1 MQATKEKS
9 KYTPY
14 DRMIVRRAIDVG
26 YSHRKI
32 QRLFHIPLVTIS
44 RWRNETK

>member
-9 KYTPY
+9 KYTNY
-14 DRMIVRRAIDVG
+14 DRLIVRRAIAIG

-32 QRLFHIPLVTIS
+32 QRLFHIPLATIS
-44 RWRNETK
+44 KWRNETK